1 VSRSGD
7 GAAIRRICLAK
18 AQFVRNNTHGTS
30 DPSMYSPR
38 DDEPKSG
45 KHRAAGGYPT
55 VAAKGVS
62 VGSTALSPFERVFT
76 IGRRHSLEIL
86 ISCFLVAGMAHGA
99 VGVALVNKRAV
110 DEKEYDIIDVELG
123 PSDDKKEEEKAK
135 EPPPPPPPEPTV
147 DPASTAAMNPKAPDN
162 AKPDNNPRPQAG
174 SLGNL
179 LAQKADPNDPK
190 TKDDPYTFETDPDG
204 KEFAG
209 GTSQIGGGDKP
220 GAPGAVASGA
230 PGGTGT
236 GEAKKGPLSAPPP
249 PPPAPT
255 VDKSKPP
262 TLNEPNACKG
272 FFPADADDDA
282 ATVQVLITVQPNG
295 AVTTASVLSE
305 DPKGQ
310 GFGKAARTCLLSKKF
325 NPGLDKTGNAAV
337 STTTVNLRFVRY

>member
-1 VSRSGD
+1 
-7 GAAIRRICLAK
+7 
-18 AQFVRNNTHGTS
+18 
-30 DPSMYSPR
+30 MYSSR

-45 KHRAAGGYPT
+45 KHRTAGYAVSAP
-55 VAAKGVS
+55 KGLS

-86 ISCFLVAGMAHGA
+86 ISCFLLAGMAHGA
-99 VGVALVNKRAV
+99 VGAVLVNKRAV
-110 DEKEYDIIDVELG
+110 DEKEYDIIDVEL
-123 PSDDKKEEEKAK
+123 PAVDDKKEPEKPK
-135 EPPPPPPPEPTV
+135 EPEPPPPEPTV
-147 DPASTAAMNPKAPDN
+147 DPASTAAMNPKAPEN

-190 TKDDPYTFETDPDG
+190 SKDDPYTFETDPEG

-209 GTSQIGGGDKP
+209 GTSQMGGGDKP

-255 VDKSKPP
+255 VDLSKAPM
-262 TLNEPNACKG
+262 LNEPNACKG

-282 ATVQVLITVQPNG
+282 ATVQVLITVQSTG
-295 AVTTASVLSE
+295 AVTAATVLKE

-325 NPGLDKTGNAAV
+325 APGLDKLGNPAA

>member
-1 VSRSGD
+1 
-7 GAAIRRICLAK
+7 
-18 AQFVRNNTHGTS
+18 
-30 DPSMYSPR
+30 MYSSR
-38 DDEPKSG
+38 DDDRSKPPSG
-45 KHRAAGGYPT
+45 KHRTAGARDGAHGPGGSR
-55 VAAKGVS
+55 VNAPKGLG
-62 VGSTALSPFERVFT
+62 VGSVALSPFERVFT
-76 IGRRHSLEIL
+76 IGTRHSIEIL
-86 ISCFLVAGMAHGA
+86 ISCFLVAGIAHGA
-99 VGVALVNKRAV
+99 VGVVLVNKRAV
-110 DEKEYDIIDVELG
+110 DEVEYEVIDVELS
-123 PSDDKKEEEKAK
+123 PEKKEEDKPK

-147 DPASTAAMNPKAPDN
+147 DPASTAAMNPKAPDV
-162 AKPDNNPRPQAG
+162 ARPQDNPRPQAG

-236 GEAKKGPLSAPPP
+236 GDAKKGPLSAPPP

-255 VDKSKPP
+255 VDLSKPP
-262 TLNEPNACKG
+262 TLGEPNACKG
-272 FFPADADDDA
+272 FFPADADDDS
-282 ATVQVLITVQPNG
+282 ATVQVLITVQPSG

-305 DPKGQ
+305 NPKGQ

-325 NPGLDKTGNAAV
+325 TPGLDKLGNPAA